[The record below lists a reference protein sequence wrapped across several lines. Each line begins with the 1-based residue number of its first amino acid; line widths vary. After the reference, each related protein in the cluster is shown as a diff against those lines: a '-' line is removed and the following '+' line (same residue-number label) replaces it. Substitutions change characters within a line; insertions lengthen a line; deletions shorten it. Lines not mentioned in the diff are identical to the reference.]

1 MQRHLDFE
9 LEKLRNRIIKMCSL
23 VEEQVELA
31 FKALLNGDT
40 ELAKKVVEFEEKIDQ
55 LDIKIDKFCH
65 ELVALD
71 QPVAKD
77 LRFIMAIIKI
87 NNDLERIGDIA
98 LGIANKTE
106 SVREILPVV
115 IKLKIDDFANF
126 SKKMIKDSIDSFI
139 NMDTSI
145 AKIILR
151 NVNETDKRHQEI
163 FGNLVTE
170 MTNDNSIV
178 PSAADL
184 VLVLRH
190 IARLADHATNIAE
203 EVIFLIDGKII
214 KHQKNLEI
222 LNED

>member
-1 MQRHLDFE
+1 MQRHLDLE

-31 FKALLNGDT
+31 FKSLLTGDT
-40 ELAKKVVEFEEKIDQ
+40 ELANRVIEFEEKIDQ

-77 LRFIMAIIKI
+77 LRFIMAVIKI

-106 SVREILPVV
+106 SVKEILPVV
-115 IKLKIDDFANF
+115 RKLKIDDFANF
-126 SKKMIKDSIDSFI
+126 SKKMIKEAIDSFI

-145 AKIILR
+145 AKIILK
-151 NVNETDKRHQEI
+151 NVNETDKKHQET
-163 FGNLVTE
+163 FRNLVAE

-190 IARLADHATNIAE
+190 ISRLADHATNIAE
-203 EVIFLIDGKII
+203 EVIFLIEGKII

>member
-106 SVREILPVV
+106 SVKEILPVV
-115 IKLKIDDFANF
+115 RKLKIDDFANF
-126 SKKMIKDSIDSFI
+126 SKKMIKEAIDSFI

-145 AKIILR
+145 AKIILK
-151 NVNETDKRHQEI
+151 NVNETDKKHQET
-163 FGNLVTE
+163 FRNLVAE

-190 IARLADHATNIAE
+190 ISRLADHATNIAE
-203 EVIFLIDGKII
+203 EVIFLIEGKII

>member
-1 MQRHLDFE
+1 MQRHLDLE

-31 FKALLNGDT
+31 FKSLLTGDT
-40 ELAKKVVEFEEKIDQ
+40 ELANRVIEFEEKIDQ

-106 SVREILPVV
+106 SVKEILPVV
-115 IKLKIDDFANF
+115 RKLKIDDFANF
-126 SKKMIKDSIDSFI
+126 SKKMIKEAIDSFI

-145 AKIILR
+145 AKIILK
-151 NVNETDKRHQEI
+151 NVNETDKKHQET
-163 FGNLVTE
+163 FRNLVAE

-190 IARLADHATNIAE
+190 ISRLADHATNIAE
-203 EVIFLIDGKII
+203 EVIFLIEGKII